1 VRTGVVGFALAL
13 LVLAPL
19 LPRAASAQFSFDARR
34 IGMGGVSLSRDGNA
48 RRYNPAYHAV
58 KNKNQVT
65 GAPKFSIPVPLGL
78 IQFFHDHPINQLSH
92 DPMFNPDSA
101 AFNPIGLMDLVF
113 NPPIFLEVK
122 KAPTPTN
129 DVEFT
134 IGRNKLIVDLGAT
147 KVLIPEQDFGLGSTS
162 RLFDAG
168 GGFAGFNIGVMGFL
182 EYDVRFQLDTALRNF
197 LVSDSTARP
206 NTPYSV
212 NVDGVAQ
219 AGLAPTVSFAGRI
232 LRGIGGDAT
241 DDGLYVG
248 GALHYYLGAT
258 YGRAVGPAG
267 FTTGNPVLASTPT
280 PLLDGNVFTSQKPNG
295 HGVGGDVG
303 VVWLAESLSEL
314 QRVIRD
320 DQIRAR
326 ALDRRQDFVHHARSV
341 DPSALRRRLHHRVL
355 AAHVVRGDRQRK

>member
-1 VRTGVVGFALAL
+1 MRTGVVGFALAL

-48 RRYNPAYHAV
+48 RRYNPAYRAV

-134 IGRNKLIVDLGAT
+134 IGRNELIVDLGAT

-267 FTTGNPVLASTPT
+267 FTTGNPVLASPPT
-280 PLLDGNVFTSQKPNG
+280 PRTRPG
-295 HGVGGDVG
+295 HLRPVRRHQG
-303 VVWLAESLSEL
+303 
-314 QRVIRD
+314 
-320 DQIRAR
+320 RAR
-326 ALDRRQDFVHHARSV
+326 RPHCLTATCLPLKSPTAMASGVTSAWCGFRGRSRWGQVSTISAPSSHGPTRRFSASSTTPQATRSRE
-341 DPSALRRRLHHRVL
+341 P
-355 AAHVVRGDRQRK
+355 